1 MSGQFRLVHIGVAMA
16 MAVAAVTAVGL
27 VQIAGAA
34 GNGTASVFVP
44 IVPCRLVDT
53 RSASVVGARSTPLGA
68 AEVATFA
75 VWGVNGNCSITT
87 NATGIATNITAVN
100 PTATS
105 YVTVYPADAD
115 RRPTASNLNVVAGSA
130 PTPNQVTVGLSASGA
145 VSAYNNGGSL
155 DLVIDIVGYY
165 QLATTGSGL
174 PGPPG
179 PPGPSGLAPTE
190 TIVYTGYDAAI
201 DKSDGTVNHSL
212 GCISVTSGGAHLG
225 FDLPVGATI
234 TSVTVQ
240 YLDNNSAPQADLL
253 FLLYVANPGVSDTQV
268 SAPLSSIN
276 GAMSGTLSLTSTLKI
291 SPLSRPYVFI
301 QSADV
306 GLFFC
311 GATVTYT
318 R

>member
-1 MSGQFRLVHIGVAMA
+1 MSRQFRLVHIGVVIAMA
-16 MAVAAVTAVGL
+16 AATVTCVGL

-34 GNGTASVFVP
+34 GTGTASVFVP

-53 RSASVVGARSTPLGA
+53 RSESVVGARSTPLGT

-87 NATGIATNITAVN
+87 NATGITTNITAVN

-145 VSAYNNGGSL
+145 VSAFNNGGSL
-155 DLVIDIVGYY
+155 DLVIDVVGYY
-165 QLATTGSGL
+165 QLATAGGG
-174 PGPPG
+174 PQGPPG
-179 PPGPSGLAPTE
+179 PAGPSGLAPTE
-190 TIVYTGYDAAI
+190 TMVYTGYDAAI
-201 DKSDGTVNHSL
+201 DKTDGTVNHSL
-212 GCISVTSGGAHLG
+212 GCISLVSGGAHLG
-225 FDLPVGATI
+225 LDLPVGATI

-253 FLLYVANPGVSDTQV
+253 FLLYVANPAVLDTQV

-276 GAMSGTLSLTSTLKI
+276 GTTSGTMSLTSTVKI
-291 SPLSRPYVFI
+291 SPSSRPYVFI
-301 QSADV
+301 QSVNV